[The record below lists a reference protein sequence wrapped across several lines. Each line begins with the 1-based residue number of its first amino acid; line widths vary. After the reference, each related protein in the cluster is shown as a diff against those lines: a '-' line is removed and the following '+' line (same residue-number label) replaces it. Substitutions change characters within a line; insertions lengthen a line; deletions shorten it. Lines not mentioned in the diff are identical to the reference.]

1 MSSDAVTIAVIAALG
16 TGAVGLLTAVGVIV
30 SAAIQRRTVREIS
43 AEAAQARFDERL
55 RDHQRRADDHR
66 AEIERLELEQRA
78 ATATAERDAAAQR
91 DAEQRRAVARLL
103 SAAEE
108 ALARAAP
115 ARLGSDLVPLIG
127 SDAWSTLTTA
137 AADVIVLGG
146 TQAVIARELLQEIQA
161 AIATSG
167 SSPRTHLKAARGQLD
182 DMIDLLAQ
190 RH

>member
-55 RDHQRRADDHR
+55 RDHQRRADDHG
-66 AEIERLELEQRA
+66 AEIERLELEHR
-78 ATATAERDAAAQR
+78 TATANAEREAVDQH
-91 DAEQRRAVARLL
+91 DAEQRRAVARFL

-115 ARLGSDLVPLIG
+115 ARVGSDLVALIG
-127 SDAWSTLTTA
+127 TEAWSALFTA
-137 AADVIVLGG
+137 AADVIVFGG
-146 TQAVIARELLQEIQA
+146 KHAVVARDLIQEMQA
-161 AIATSG
+161 AIAIGG

-182 DMIDLLAQ
+182 DMIDLLVQ